1 MNRAKQPHI
10 LLVDDDELNR
20 RMMGL
25 LLSDQGYSYETASNG
40 VEAVEAVQSQ
50 QFDLVLMDLQMP
62 VLDGF
67 EATQKIRA
75 WENEDQHI
83 PIVAL
88 TAMLF
93 ENEVELCLDAGM
105 DDCVAKPFDTKKL
118 ISMVETLVNPSKKND
133 SSDSD
138 EPVFGS
144 ATRLLDIEN
153 ALPRFGNDFEHY
165 REFINEFIDLLPEK
179 LDGFRTAFES
189 DDFETL
195 SKQAHNLKG
204 VSASLGAM
212 QISNLAHD
220 LDERSP
226 NKDLEAIQELLTEL
240 ESNVSIF
247 IEESLKEL
255 SVYRQNDVDTNRI
268 L

>member
-1 MNRAKQPHI
+1 MKRAKQPHI

-40 VEAVEAVQSQ
+40 AEAVEAVQSQ
-50 QFDLVLMDLQMP
+50 HFDLVLMDVQMP

-67 EATQKIRA
+67 EATQRIRA
-75 WENEDQHI
+75 WEKDDQHI

-93 ENEVELCLDAGM
+93 ENEVQLCLAAGM
-105 DDCVAKPFDTKKL
+105 DDCVSKPFDTNRL
-118 ISMVETLVNPSKKND
+118 INMVETLVDPSKNPA
-133 SSDSD
+133 STDSD
-138 EPVFGS
+138 EPVWGGF
-144 ATRLLDIEN
+144 ARLLDIES
-153 ALPRFGNDFEHY
+153 ALTRFSGDFEHY
-165 REFINEFIDLLPEK
+165 REFIDEFIDLLPEK
-179 LDGFRTAFES
+179 LDGFRKAFDS
-189 DDFETL
+189 NNLETL

-212 QISNLAHD
+212 QISNLAHE
-220 LDERSP
+220 LDESSQ
-226 NKDLEAIQELLTEL
+226 NKDMELIQELLTEL

-247 IEESLKEL
+247 KEKVSKEL
-255 SVYRQNDVDTNRI
+255 TAYRQNDVDTNRI

>member
-1 MNRAKQPHI
+1 MNKAKQPHI

-40 VEAVEAVQSQ
+40 VEAVEAVQTQ
-50 QFDLVLMDLQMP
+50 KFDLVLMDVQMP

-67 EATQKIRA
+67 EATRKIRA
-75 WENEDQHI
+75 WENEGQHI

-93 ENEVELCLDAGM
+93 ENEVDLCLEAGM
-105 DDCVAKPFDTKKL
+105 DDCVSKPFDTKKL
-118 ISMVETLVNPSKKND
+118 ISMVETLVHPSLNHF
-133 SSDSD
+133 STDSD
-138 EPVFGS
+138 ESTLG
-144 ATRLLDIEN
+144 TETQLLDIES
-153 ALPRFGNDFEHY
+153 ALPRFGNDLEHY
-165 REFINEFIDLLPEK
+165 REFITEFIDLLAEK

-189 DDFETL
+189 NELEVL

-212 QISNLAHD
+212 QISKLAHE
-220 LDERSP
+220 LDERSQ
-226 NKDLEAIQELLTEL
+226 NQDVESTQKLLTEL

-247 IEESLKEL
+247 KEEALKEL